1 MKGFNVGGSI
11 STESHNSRSSGLS
24 DVQRQLLQS
33 RVVGQPGAPKWAPAE
48 APFTT
53 TWGGGIYL
61 VSLLGGLP
69 TSLLIW
75 WAAQGAGHILLTT
88 GEGGYV
94 PGELIVGDLT
104 LRSVSRVPLDLL
116 AQDPLAALA
125 LALQPLDHLLG
136 CNGEEGGAWLSEGG
150 GITPALQE
158 IGRQIHDLFRLGYGM
173 TPAAQIDPRAYLAQG
188 IVAIL
193 HQGRRLNTADPKL
206 DRLLRGSLLNEG
218 FCRNQL

>member
-1 MKGFNVGGSI
+1 MHGS
-11 STESHNSRSSGLS
+11 RLPDLG
-24 DVQRQLLQS
+24 DVQRRLLHS
-33 RVVGQPGAPKWAPAE
+33 RVHGLPGAPKRTLAD

-61 VSLLGGLP
+61 ISLLGGLP
-69 TSLLIW
+69 ASLLGW
-75 WAAQGAGHILLTT
+75 WAAQVAGHILLTD
-88 GEGGYV
+88 GDVGYV
-94 PGELIVGDLT
+94 PGDLAVGDLT
-104 LRSVSRVPLDLL
+104 VRSVSRVPLDLL

-136 CNGEEGGAWLSEGG
+136 CGGDEAGRWLSHGG
-150 GITPALQE
+150 GITPAWQE
-158 IGRQIHDLFRLGYGM
+158 IGRQIHQLFGLGYGM
-173 TPAAQIDPRAYLAQG
+173 TPAAQTDPRAYLAQG